1 MPPPHPRTALRAP
14 SHGRHRHRQRR
25 VSAGWLPVGGDGLP
39 LGVEGDGYGFTYQFV
54 QRPVHTQTGRL
65 RERSSRGAGRS
76 SPASRCVPRA
86 PTCTPQCL
94 TPLPPSH
101 TDLRSRIRIT
111 VSARL
116 DRDTRAGAP
125 QPAPRHAP
133 RAEAAEHRLYRCG
146 RRRSRQPACERPYT
160 LFMEMDRGFG
170 NWIDAR
176 AARRALFPGET
187 RSACTH
193 TTSTSSAETL
203 AAPLLKRAH
212 TRAGHG
218 VAP

>member
-1 MPPPHPRTALRAP
+1 MTRRSPVSIGAIRPETGAHSDVRASMGLKYRAALRGVFPHPGVYP
-14 SHGRHRHRQRR
+14 EPRR
-25 VSAGWLPVGGDGLP
+25 VHPSV
-39 LGVEGDGYGFTYQFV
+39 
-54 QRPVHTQTGRL
+54 
-65 RERSSRGAGRS
+65 SR
-76 SPASRCVPRA
+76 RCRR
-86 PTCTPQCL
+86 L
-94 TPLPPSH
+94 TPICDHGSGSPSP
-101 TDLRSRIRIT
+101 L
-111 VSARL
+111 VSIE
-116 DRDTRAGAP
+116 TRARARRG
-125 QPAPRHAP
+125 PRRGTLAP